1 MANNLYIDNINAYS
15 SYGVFVA
22 DGGYNELAGFA
33 SLKNVQSNEWQEEDG
48 EEFDLSAPV
57 LDSRE
62 LSIKFTAHGSKY
74 ELGAFIELLSDKSY
88 HVFEFR
94 ELGRTYKLRLV
105 SSSNLDLAYQLGFVT
120 LRFADDFPL
129 DNYTYKAPL
138 STIVSQSGYEIDG
151 VSLANY
157 GVFVLQGSLAEVE
170 KSPAV
175 KKNLLRNIASQKGA
189 MYDGKTVTFETKEVK
204 LNCLMRASSLPEFWQ
219 NYDALLFDLSKP
231 NERTLYVDATGY
243 EYPCYYKNSSV
254 VSFAPIGKIWF
265 EFSLV
270 LVFTSF
276 RVEADEYLLA
286 SEDGEWIVTEDDEY
300 AIDLGEIEI

>member
-1 MANNLYIDNINAYS
+1 MTEKFYIDNINAYS

-22 DGGYNELAGFA
+22 DGGYNELARFA
-33 SLKNVQSNEWQEEDG
+33 SLKNIQSNEWQEEDG
-48 EEFDLSAPV
+48 EELDLSAPV

-105 SSSNLDLAYQLGFVT
+105 SSANLDLAYQLGFVT

-175 KKNLLRNIASQKGA
+175 KKNLLRNITSQTGA
-189 MYDGKTVTFETKEVK
+189 IYDEKTVTFETKEVK
-204 LNCLMRASSLPEFWQ
+204 LNCLMRAGSLPEFWQ

-231 NERTLYVDATGY
+231 GERVLYVDNTGY
-243 EYPCYYKNSSV
+243 EYPCYYKNCSV
-254 VSFAPIGKIWF
+254 STFAPTDKIWF
-265 EFSLV
+265 EFSLT

-276 RVEADEYLLA
+276 RVYGDEYLLA
-286 SEDGEWIVTEDDEY
+286 SEEGEWIVTEDNI
-300 AIDLGEIEI
+300 AIDLNDYKK

>member
-1 MANNLYIDNINAYS
+1 MKGNLLIDDIDVYS
-15 SYGVFVA
+15 GYGIFIS
-22 DGGYNELAGFA
+22 DKGYKDIAGFA
-33 SLKNVQSNEWQEEDG
+33 PTKSIVSNNWHEEDG
-48 EEFDLSAPV
+48 EEFDLYAPV

-62 LSIKFTAHGSKY
+62 LSIPFAAHGSNY
-74 ELGAFIELLSDKSY
+74 GIGAFIELLSDKAY
-88 HVFEFR
+88 HIFNFR

-105 SSSNLDLAYQLGFVT
+105 SSTDLSLARRLGFVT

-129 DNYTYKAPL
+129 DNYTYKAPQ

-219 NYDALLFDLSKP
+219 NYDALLYDLSKP

-276 RVEADEYLLA
+276 RAGTDEYILA
-286 SEDGEWIVTEDDEY
+286 SEQDEWIVTEEGS
-300 AIDLGEIEI
+300 AIDLNGYFKM